1 MKRLLLLSNSTN
13 FGEPFLQYPI
23 RTIQQFLGPAV
34 SEVLFVPYAGVR
46 LSFSDYAA
54 RVRERFREIGIA
66 VTSVHET
73 ENPAAAVEKQTRSWW
88 AAVTRF
94 AFSTAFTI
102 TDWWSE
108 SVNGCCKVSRMW
120 AGAQDRMWRVP
131 RSGPPTICR
140 SWNHRV

>member
-13 FGEPFLQYPI
+13 FGEPFLQHPI
-23 RTIQQFLGPAV
+23 KTIQQFLGSAV

-73 ENPAAAVEKQTRSWW
+73 ENPVAAVVAEQFDKLR
-88 AAVTRF
+88 
-94 AFSTAFTI
+94 
-102 TDWWSE
+102 
-108 SVNGCCKVSRMW
+108 
-120 AGAQDRMWRVP
+120 
-131 RSGPPTICR
+131 
-140 SWNHRV
+140 